1 MSEQNKAL
9 YRRILEEVWNQGKLD
24 VIDELWAADSV
35 TYDASFPGGRNTGPE
50 GSRQFVETTRAAFSD
65 LRFTIHDQ
73 IAEGDKVVT
82 RWTMTGAHRGAL
94 MGIAPAGKRVTAT
107 GISIARFQAGRLVE
121 SWNNWDRLTM
131 LQQLG
136 ALPSLTAGTLA

>member
-1 MSEQNKAL
+1 MSQQSKAL
-9 YRRILEEVWNQGKLD
+9 YRRILEEVWNQGKLEI
-24 VIDELWAADSV
+24 IDELWAADTVS
-35 TYDASFPGGRNTGPE
+35 YDSSFPGGRNTGPKA
-50 GSRQFVETTRAAFSD
+50 SRQFVQTTRAAFPD

-82 RWTMTGAHRGAL
+82 RWTMTGTHTDAL
-94 MGIAPAGKRVTAT
+94 MGIAPTGKRVTVT
-107 GISIARFQAGRLVE
+107 GVSIARFQSGRLVE

-136 ALPSLTAGTLA
+136 ALPSLAALGA

>member
-1 MSEQNKAL
+1 MTEQNKGL
-9 YRRILEEVWNQGKLD
+9 FRRILEEVWNQGRLD
-24 VIDELWAADSV
+24 VIDELWSADAV

-82 RWTMTGAHRGAL
+82 RWTMTGTQRGAL
-94 MGIAPAGKRVTAT
+94 MGIAPTGKRMTAT
-107 GISIARFQAGRLVE
+107 GISIARFQGGRLVE
-121 SWNNWDRLTM
+121 SWTNWDRLTM

>member
-24 VIDELWAADSV
+24 VIDELWSADTVSH
-35 TYDASFPGGRNTGPE
+35 DASFPNGRNTGPK
-50 GSRQFVETTRAAFSD
+50 GSRQFVETTRAAFPD

-82 RWTMTGAHRGAL
+82 RWTMTGTHSDAL
-94 MGIAPAGKRVTAT
+94 MGIAPTGKRVTVT

-121 SWNNWDRLTM
+121 TWNNWDRLTM
-131 LQQLG
+131 LQQLEAG
-136 ALPSLTAGTLA
+136 PSLAAAGR